1 MCWRRR
7 IKSFADAKAANQE
20 IRMRI
25 LGLAL
30 LTIFIGSNSLAEA
43 QRAQKVY
50 RLGFLSPAASPA
62 PSIQAAEN
70 LVPKLLSELGYV
82 EGQNLVVHRHFAG
95 GELERLPQLAKE
107 LVDLRVDVI
116 VAVSPTA
123 IKPALEATK
132 TIPIVMGFGK
142 DPVRDGFVTSLAKPG
157 GNVTGVVV
165 APEDV
170 LAGKRLELIKEA
182 VPRAQIIALL
192 ATSESS
198 SKLQIQEA
206 QKTAAALRVKLVSI
220 ELHVADYDR
229 AFATMATEKANALF
243 VLASPVLNAER
254 EKIVQLTARHRMPAI
269 YEWPEHAD
277 AGGMMAYGTSLMG
290 LSRRVATYVD
300 KILKGA
306 TPASLPVEQPTKF
319 ELVIN
324 LKTAKQ
330 IGLTIPPNVLA
341 RADKVIR

>member
-1 MCWRRR
+1 
-7 IKSFADAKAANQE
+7 
-20 IRMRI
+20 MRI
-25 LGLAL
+25 LGIAL
-30 LTIFIGSNSLAEA
+30 FSIFVGSNSLAEA
-43 QRAQKVY
+43 QQNQKVY

-62 PSIQAAEN
+62 PSIQAASN
-70 LVPKLLSELGYV
+70 LVPKLLRELGYV
-82 EGQNLVVHRHFAG
+82 EGQNLVVHQHFAG

-107 LVDLRVDVI
+107 LVDLRVDLI
-116 VAVSPTA
+116 VAVSPSA
-123 IKPALEATK
+123 IKPAQEATRI
-132 TIPIVMGFGK
+132 IPIVMGFGK

-170 LAGKRLELIKEA
+170 LAGKRLELIKES
-182 VPRAQIIALL
+182 VPHAQIIALL

-206 QKTAAALRVKLVSI
+206 QKTAAALKIKLVSA
-220 ELHVADYDR
+220 ELHEADYDR
-229 AFATMATEKANALF
+229 AFANMTAEKANALF
-243 VLASPVLNAER
+243 VLASPVLNSDR
-254 EKIVQLTARHRMPAI
+254 DKIVQLAARHRMPAI

-277 AGGMMAYGTSLMG
+277 AGGMMAYGSSLIG
-290 LSRRVATYVD
+290 LSRRVAWYVD

-306 TPASLPVEQPTKF
+306 KPADLPVEQPTKF

-324 LKTAKQ
+324 LKAAKQ

-341 RADKVIR
+341 RADRVIK